1 MLGLVTD
8 STASLSA
15 TTAADLGIEVVPLQ
29 VAIGSTTY
37 PENAPGGTP
46 DAIAEAMRAKVP
58 VSTSRPSPEVLL
70 ATYDRLA
77 AAGAEQIVSVHLSS
91 QMSGTYESAQVAAR
105 RCSVPVTTLD
115 TLQVGMSTGFAVLAG
130 ARVRDAGGDAD
141 AVAAAVRSR
150 AASTTS
156 LFYVDT
162 LEHLRRGGRIG
173 AASALLGSAL
183 SVKPIL
189 RVEHGLVCPLERQ
202 RTSTRALARLEELA
216 VEAAGEDGTETPVD
230 VAVFHLAAHERASE
244 VAGAL
249 AARLSDQLEGRT
261 PVLGELGAVLGAH
274 VGPGTVAV
282 SVSRRLG

>member
-1 MLGLVTD
+1 
-8 STASLSA
+8 
-15 TTAADLGIEVVPLQ
+15 
-29 VAIGSTTY
+29 
-37 PENAPGGTP
+37 
-46 DAIAEAMRAKVP
+46 MRARVP
-58 VSTSRPSPEVLL
+58 VSTSRPSPELLL
-70 ATYDRLA
+70 ATYERLA
-77 AAGAEQIVSVHLSS
+77 GAGADHVVSVHLSA

-105 RCSVPVTTLD
+105 RCSVPVSVVD
-115 TLQVGMSTGFAVLAG
+115 TGQVGMSTGFAVLAG
-130 ARVRDAGGDAD
+130 ARVRADGGDAD
-141 AVAAAVRSR
+141 AVVAAVRQR

-202 RTSTRALARLEELA
+202 RTAARAVARLEQLA
-216 VEAAGEDGTETPVD
+216 VEAADEDGEEVPVD
-230 VAVFHLAAHERASE
+230 VAVFHLAARERAAE
-244 VAGAL
+244 VADAL
-249 AARLSDQLEGRT
+249 AERLEGRLEGRT

-282 SVSRRLG
+282 SVSRRARSPR